1 MNINVQIKQKCFTAP
16 FDTGCQEIIINE
28 NAYKMLGKPQL
39 KNSNFY
45 LIGFS
50 QNKSQNKVKPYGY
63 FSEEI
68 IVEDEYYSVDMHV
81 VSNSCMEFEMVLGK

>member
-1 MNINVQIKQKCFTAP
+1 MNKQQEHKEQKTSNIQCLKTVDVMNNLYSIYVQIKQKCFTAP

-45 LIGFS
+45 LNAWNLKWF
-50 QNKSQNKVKPYGY
+50 
-63 FSEEI
+63 
-68 IVEDEYYSVDMHV
+68 
-81 VSNSCMEFEMVLGK
+81 